1 MNFPF
6 YLSVLIFTFL
16 GEIFCFYLF
25 GNFCQ
30 KLEDD
35 ILKIT
40 FQKKKLTHE
49 GNKMSLLLTS
59 YFHSVVKSYDMAIIL
74 FELYNTRDQ

>member
-49 GNKMSLLLTS
+49 GNK
-59 YFHSVVKSYDMAIIL
+59 
-74 FELYNTRDQ
+74 